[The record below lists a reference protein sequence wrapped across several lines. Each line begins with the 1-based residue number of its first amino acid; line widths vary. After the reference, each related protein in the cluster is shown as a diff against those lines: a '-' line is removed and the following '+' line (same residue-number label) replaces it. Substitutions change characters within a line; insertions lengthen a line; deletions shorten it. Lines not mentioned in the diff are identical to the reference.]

1 MTNLQGVTD
10 LIARLQR
17 RAESERAIQAN
28 NEAVATALR
37 GQKLLFD
44 QGFRS
49 PSITFAMRLGL
60 DHENCAK
67 NDAALA
73 ADWDEAAAA
82 LTALS
87 AEAAA
92 LRARVAELTR
102 GRDEARRVA
111 HKAIDMGQKAGIERM
126 QAEAKVARL
135 EEKIRDWE
143 ARIDDAEWSTNS
155 SLTEGIRAEMRA
167 ALTEGDT
174 NG

>member
-10 LIARLQR
+10 LSA
-17 RAESERAIQAN
+17 
-28 NEAVATALR
+28 
-37 GQKLLFD
+37 KLEM
-44 QGFRS
+44 
-49 PSITFAMRLGL
+49 IHEWKLG
-60 DHENCAK
+60 K
-67 NDAALA
+67 Q
-73 ADWDEAAAA
+73 AAAA
-82 LTALS
+82 LSALS
-87 AEAAA
+87 AELTAVNLGWEHTSKILGAKNAEAAA
-92 LRARVAELTR
+92 LAAQVAELTR
-102 GRDEARRVA
+102 ERDEARRVA